1 MRASAQVV
9 ARSAIAFALLAVSLF
24 VPAGTLRIP
33 EFWLYLGVNGA
44 TIVASLLWL
53 PPDLL
58 EERMRPGGKS
68 PGPAY
73 IPVTLVPIAHW
84 VTAGLD
90 HRFHWTDTVPLWLRA
105 VGLAIVVAGFALFFW
120 GMSVNRFFSSVPRI
134 QTERGHHLV
143 TDGPYRY
150 VRHPGYTGVIGLIA
164 GSGLALDSWLS
175 ELVFTPA
182 LGMLLYRTLRE
193 DAQLSQELPG
203 YRNYAARVP
212 WRWVPGV
219 W

>member
-1 MRASAQVV
+1 MRASAQVIL
-9 ARSAIAFALLAVSLF
+9 RSAIAFALLAAALF
-24 VPAGTLRIP
+24 VPADTPRIP
-33 EFWLYLGVNGA
+33 EFWLYLAINGA
-44 TIVASLLWL
+44 LIMASLLWL

-73 IPVTLVPIAHW
+73 IPVTLVPILSW
-84 VTAGLD
+84 VVAGLD

-105 VGLAIVVAGFALFFW
+105 AGFAILIASFALFFW
-120 GMSVNRFFSSVPRI
+120 AMSVNRFFSSVPRI

-150 VRHPGYTGVIGLIA
+150 VRHPGYIGAIGLVL
-164 GSGLALDSWLS
+164 GSGLALGSWLS

-182 LGMLLYRTLRE
+182 LGMLLYRTLKE
-193 DAQLSQELPG
+193 DAQLQSALPG
-203 YRNYAARVP
+203 YCDYAARVR

>member
-1 MRASAQVV
+1 
-9 ARSAIAFALLAVSLF
+9 
-24 VPAGTLRIP
+24 
-33 EFWLYLGVNGA
+33 
-44 TIVASLLWL
+44 
-53 PPDLL
+53 
-58 EERMRPGGKS
+58 
-68 PGPAY
+68 
-73 IPVTLVPIAHW
+73 
-84 VTAGLD
+84 
-90 HRFHWTDTVPLWLRA
+90 
-105 VGLAIVVAGFALFFW
+105 
-120 GMSVNRFFSSVPRI
+120 MSVNRFFSSVPRI